1 MKILSQNGFENFD
14 GFIYQG
20 IKPVFKLELSN
31 NKIIEATEDHKF
43 LMIDNSF
50 KELREL
56 KINDKFSTG
65 ITIKN
70 IINENKEIPVYDAL
84 NVSNGNVFWA
94 DSIIVHNCSMLY
106 IDECITKENII
117 TVRNKKTGKIEQL
130 PIEKFYNGLK

>member
-43 LMIDNSF
+43 LMIDNSL

-94 DSIIVHNCSMLY
+94 DSTIMHNCSMLY

-117 TVRNKKTGKIEQL
+117 TVRNKKTGKVEQL
-130 PIEKFYNGLK
+130 PIEEFYNGLK